1 MGFKREKIKDYFLL
15 DTNVENIF
23 INEYMASAPGDYVK
37 VYLFGQMYADLGA
50 DISREE
56 MARHL
61 SMEDEDVLKAW
72 TYWEQMGA
80 IRKIRKNPDNQFDYD
95 VEFVSLKGQLYGE
108 KTVKK
113 SYGAEQSLHS
123 MMSDNEIKEMFTEIE
138 RLLGRVIST
147 TEMLEITSWIQDFNI
162 GPELIVYGYKY
173 SVRRKKKDI
182 KYIAKVIKN
191 WAENNLRDV
200 MSVEHYLNEYETRMS
215 LYNRVFQAL
224 GFNRNATEEERR
236 IMDGWFGDMGFTID
250 KVLEAC
256 KKTAGI
262 SNPNL
267 NYVNKVLTSWHEDM
281 KNGKEPGSRNEGGSS
296 AGKELT
302 TGEIMKYYELL
313 QRQNEDAAEKRRRQ
327 VYETVPRI
335 KEIEEEMAA
344 QNAEMSKIIISGRV
358 DRETAMEQLRIKM
371 DELNMEK
378 AFLLTD
384 NGFELDQMDVKYRCP
399 DCKDT
404 GMLETGE
411 KCLCFG
417 QVTRE
422 KINLITKQ
430 KTE

>member
-1 MGFKREKIKDYFLL
+1 
-15 DTNVENIF
+15 
-23 INEYMASAPGDYVK
+23 
-37 VYLFGQMYADLGA
+37 MYADLGA

-72 TYWEQMGA
+72 TYWENLGA
-80 IRKIRKNPDNQFDYD
+80 VRKIRKNPENKFDYD
-95 VEFVSLKGQLYGE
+95 IEFISLKGQLYGE
-108 KTVKK
+108 KPSKK
-113 SYGAEQSLHS
+113 SFAADHSLHS
-123 MMSDNEIKEMFTEIE
+123 LMGDNEIREMFTEIE
-138 RLLGRVIST
+138 RLMGRVIST
-147 TEMLEITSWIQDFNI
+147 TEMMEITSWIQDFDVT
-162 GPELIVYGYKY
+162 PELIIYGYKY
-173 SVRRKKKDI
+173 SVKRKKKDI
-182 KYIAKVIKN
+182 KYIARVIKS

-200 MSVEHYLNEYETRMS
+200 MAVEHHLNEYETRMS
-215 LYNRVFQAL
+215 LHGRVFQAL

-236 IMDGWFGDMGFTID
+236 IMDRWFGEMGFTID

-256 KKTAGI
+256 KKTSGI

-267 NYVNKVLTSWHEDM
+267 NYVNKVLASWHEDIQ
-281 KNGKEPGSRNEGGSS
+281 NGRTPGSGNDNGSN
-296 AGKELT
+296 AAKELT

-313 QRQNEDAAEKRRRQ
+313 QRQNEAAAEKRRRQ

-335 KEIEEEMAA
+335 KEIEDEMAA

-371 DELNMEK
+371 EELNMEK

-384 NGFELDQMDVKYRCP
+384 NGFELDQMDIKYRCP
-399 DCKDT
+399 ECKDT

-417 QVTRE
+417 EVTRE
-422 KINLITKQ
+422 KLNLITRQ